1 MVGATKRLRLIE
13 LPQAVRGDVPVE
25 PGPLGRPVPR
35 AIPAPG
41 TRLVARFRV
50 ASWVVARF
58 ALIHPRRISAD
69 QLARMAPRFFRH
81 TPASLLVFFQRPQ
94 R

>member
-1 MVGATKRLRLIE
+1 M
-13 LPQAVRGDVPVE
+13 
-25 PGPLGRPVPR
+25 
-35 AIPAPG
+35 
-41 TRLVARFRV
+41 ARFRV